1 MHDLDRKDLV
11 LETDDFDLGSAE
23 FEDDEFG
30 PDHSEGVF
38 DDEEQSEL
46 AADLLGVGD
55 DQELDHFLSGLI
67 RRARSKLRPFSK
79 VLSNQVGGLLKGAAK
94 RALPSLAQLAGGAL
108 GGPVGAALAS
118 KATPML
124 SSIFG
129 MELEGLSPEDQEFE
143 AAKQFVRLAGA
154 TLQNAASG
162 ANAAAVPVRA
172 AQQAL
177 VDAAR
182 QHAPG
187 LVRAVNNAS
196 SNTGAPRDRGTWIRR
211 GNRIVLLGI

>member
-11 LETDDFDLGSAE
+11 LETEDFDLGSAE
-23 FEDDEFG
+23 FEDDELG
-30 PDHSEGVF
+30 LDQSEGVF
-38 DDEEQSEL
+38 DEEEQSEL
-46 AADLLGVGD
+46 AAELLGVGD

-67 RRARSKLRPFSK
+67 RRAKSKLRPFSK
-79 VLSNQVGGLLKGAAK
+79 MLGNQVGGLLKGAAK

-154 TLQNAASG
+154 TLQNAASAG
-162 ANAAAVPVRA
+162 AGAAAAPVRA

-187 LVRAVNNAS
+187 LVRAAAS
-196 SNTGAPRDRGTWIRR
+196 ATGARRDRGTWIRR